1 MDINPARVLVHDELA
16 DLANRLNQLSIQ
28 RPGHMHHDYAHFI
41 RLPDTSNELRILDYA
56 GHGGRSNR
64 TKNAAPRP
72 DPSTQ
77 SQSENSNTNGQN
89 QPQRGGD
96 QNPGGGNDGNDG
108 NGEDS
113 DGEDK
118 RRRGPGTQAA
128 EHSLHSRPQL
138 KSFLDRVLQSINPEI
153 SRDIRWL
160 RIDSASDF
168 TVLCHL
174 VSLKRLQYPFRA
186 VLGRAVRNQEEGI
199 RRKQVML
206 RYYNNKTTAGK
217 PAEKA
222 LEYADSFIALL
233 SDVEVREGILA
244 RFLDKHKQSRRPPS
258 RVGAQAA
265 ADFQKDIQKRFDSL
279 CSMKNDEFFWW
290 AERAIIRVLSQ
301 FNTHDG
307 KRQEPQDPRL
317 TPGTENHLIGI
328 VESICAQAWA
338 QCSALYAGSQPPLEE
353 VFKHVRSFIRQS
365 LTEDDRT
372 KQSTDL
378 AVVVHCFV
386 GKAALDVATCIFHAL
401 KTRKTQGAA
410 ATDTAESSTKTLLKN
425 LKIPHILRHS
435 RAGGQL
441 KDTYKIWHVSP
452 LSSDPTFQAASLIEA
467 DPGPIAYYQH
477 AEEEEK
483 EEKASQ
489 RLAIIDLDALTRA
502 CTAVHKTLQHTDLPL
517 ALFFSAAFPEPGKP
531 RLLVFKGPWLTEVIS
546 ISPQEMK
553 DMGWEGLT
561 PRPRPLGDGDV
572 RRGYYARF
580 SAHRLEGGIPI
591 FMSMEED
598 VLGAFTPAGKF
609 LSWEEVVK
617 DGGDADE

>member
-1 MDINPARVLVHDELA
+1 MDINPARVLVSDELA

-56 GHGGRSNR
+56 GHGGKSNR
-64 TKNAAPRP
+64 TRNAAPRP

-77 SQSENSNTNGQN
+77 SQSQKSNTNGQN

-118 RRRGPGTQAA
+118 RRRGPGTQVG

-138 KSFLDRVLQSINPEI
+138 KSFLDRVLQPADPEI

-160 RIDSASDF
+160 RIDSANDL

-186 VLGRAVRNQEEGI
+186 VLGRAVRNQEEGM

-206 RYYNNKTTAGK
+206 RYYNNNNTTAGK
-217 PAEKA
+217 PAEKPV
-222 LEYADSFIALL
+222 EYADSFIALL
-233 SDVEVREGILA
+233 SDVEAREGNLA

-258 RVGAQAA
+258 KVGAQAA

-279 CSMKNDEFFWW
+279 CSMENDEFFWW
-290 AERAIIRVLSQ
+290 AERAIMRVLSQ
-301 FNTHDG
+301 FDIHTGN
-307 KRQEPQDPRL
+307 RQEHQDPRL
-317 TPGTENHLIGI
+317 TPGTENRLIGI
-328 VESICAQAWA
+328 VESIYTQAWA
-338 QCSALYAGSQPPLEE
+338 QCSTLHAGSQPPLEE

-378 AVVVHCFV
+378 AVVVQCFV
-386 GKAALDVATCIFHAL
+386 GKVALDVATCIFHAL
-401 KTRKTQGAA
+401 KTLKTGGA
-410 ATDTAESSTKTLLKN
+410 TVTESASPKN

-441 KDTYKIWHVSP
+441 KDTYKIWHVSQ
-452 LSSDPTFQAASLIEA
+452 LSSDPTFQSASLIEA
-467 DPGPIAYYQH
+467 DPGPLVAYQDL
-477 AEEEEK
+477 EDLGKEK

-502 CTAVHKTLQHTDLPL
+502 CAAVHKTLQHTDLPL
-517 ALFFSAAFPEPGKP
+517 ALFFSAAFPELGKP

-546 ISPQEMK
+546 IPPQEMK
-553 DMGWEGLT
+553 HMGWEGL
-561 PRPRPLGDGDV
+561 RPLGDGGA
-572 RRGYYARF
+572 RQGYYARF

-617 DGGDADE
+617 DGGDVDE